1 MSGPLD
7 PIRSVKFKLGLLVAA
22 SVSVAVVV
30 ATVGAAGGVPMWLS
44 IPVTVTIALAVTQ
57 LLAAGMTSPLRQM
70 TAAAARMARG
80 DHSTRIT
87 DTSRDEIGDLARAF
101 NRMAADLEQVD
112 RQRRDLVAN
121 VSHELRT
128 PLTAMCALLENLAD
142 GVSEPDPRA
151 LRTALDQAERLS
163 DLVGDL
169 LDLSRVDAGAVPLH
183 LEPIGVRD
191 LLDAAAAEFQYGDRD
206 VAVTVTVEPA
216 DLAVD
221 ADEARLRQLVA
232 NLVDNATR
240 HSPAGGTV
248 SISAEADGDAW
259 RLEVADDGPGVAPA
273 DREQAF
279 ERFGTLT
286 ETEGGGG
293 TGLGLAIARWVTDLH
308 GGAIHFVDPAPG
320 RSGARV
326 RVTLPSD
333 PSRPVVATS
342 KETPVPAPVSPPA
355 PPARPASPPS
365 LPSMTD
371 SLFGHFWLDRGI
383 AGRPRLLGWAAGV
396 GLLAG
401 IALPFNDFGLGTFL
415 VLTAAGLLM
424 FFASPRR
431 REPFTIACAVLCTA
445 LAATALFREADWIVV
460 LCLLA
465 GGAVSTVAL
474 TGARGVPQFVLS
486 AAAWP
491 LAGLRGIPW
500 LGRTARMLTGTGH
513 GIAVLR
519 TVLWSVLGVVVF
531 TFLFMSADALFAEWF
546 GALVPD
552 LGSTDWVVRLF
563 VAFAIGG
570 IALAG
575 AYLSLNPPAIDSVRW
590 DSRPV
595 AKRFEWLVP
604 VLMVDAVFVAFLVA
618 QAAALFG
625 GRDYFERT
633 TGLTY
638 AEYVH
643 QGFGQLTVATA
654 LTLFVVWVA
663 SRKAPCETASD
674 RAWLRGALGALCLM
688 TLVVVASALHRMSL
702 YQEAYGFTQLRLL
715 VDVFEGWLGLLVLA
729 TMAAGWSLR
738 GRWIPRFGL
747 ISGAVLLLGI
757 AVINPDA
764 WIADHNLDRYESTGK
779 VDWFFLSQ
787 LSDDA
792 VPTLESRLSEADQ
805 GCVLSAHRR
814 DPASWLEW
822 NLGRQ
827 RAESVGLETSPE
839 GSASDACLGQTEE

>member
-22 SVSVAVVV
+22 STSVAVVV
-30 ATVGAAGGVPMWLS
+30 ATFGSAGGVPVWLS
-44 IPVTVTIALAVTQ
+44 IPVTVTLALAVTQ
-57 LLAAGMTSPLRQM
+57 LLASGMTSPLRQM

-80 DHSTRIT
+80 DHTRRIT
-87 DTSRDEIGDLARAF
+87 ETSRDEIGDLARAF
-101 NRMAADLEQVD
+101 NQMAADLEQVD

-142 GVSEPDPRA
+142 GVSEPDPAA
-151 LRTALDQAERLS
+151 LRAALDQAERLS
-163 DLVGDL
+163 DLVADL
-169 LDLSRVDAGAVPLH
+169 LDLSRLDAGAARMHVAPVD
-183 LEPIGVRD
+183 VRD
-191 LLDAAAAEFQYGDRD
+191 LLTSAAAEFQYGDRD
-206 VAVTVTVEPA
+206 VTVTVAVEPE
-216 DLAVD
+216 DLRVD
-221 ADEARLRQLVA
+221 ADAARVRQLVA

-248 SISAEADGDAW
+248 TIRARGAEDGW
-259 RLEVADDGPGVAPA
+259 ILEVDDDGPGVAPA
-273 DREQAF
+273 DRDRAF

-308 GGAIHFVDPAPG
+308 GGSIHFVDPAPG
-320 RSGARV
+320 TSGARV
-326 RVTLPSD
+326 RVAFPAVPTPAPEAEHEEICVPPTLP
-333 PSRPVVATS
+333 A
-342 KETPVPAPVSPPA
+342 A
-355 PPARPASPPS
+355 PPPPPTTAVP

-371 SLFGHFWLDRGI
+371 SLFGRFWRDPGV
-383 AGRPRLLGWAAGV
+383 AGRPRLLAWAAAV

-401 IALPFNDFGLGTFL
+401 IALPFNDFGLGTFA
-415 VLTAAGLLM
+415 VLMAAGLLM

-445 LAATALFREADWIVV
+445 LAATALVREADWIVV
-460 LCLLA
+460 LCLMA
-465 GGAVSTVAL
+465 GGAVATVAL
-474 TGARGVPQFVLS
+474 TGARGVPQFAIS

-491 LAGLRGIPW
+491 LAGLRGLPW
-500 LGRTARMLTGTGH
+500 LGRTARTITGSGG
-513 GIAVLR
+513 GIAVVR
-519 TVLWSVLGVVVF
+519 TVLWSLLGVVVF

-552 LGSTDWVVRLF
+552 LGSADFAVRLF
-563 VAFAIGG
+563 VAVAIGG

-575 AYLSLNPPAIDSVRW
+575 AYLALNPPEVGSVRW
-590 DSRPV
+590 QARPV

-604 VLMVDAVFVAFLVA
+604 VLVVDAVFVAFLTA
-618 QAAALFG
+618 QAAAIFG

-643 QGFGQLTVATA
+643 QGFGQLTVATV

-663 SRKAPCETASD
+663 SRKAPRETVAD
-674 RAWLRGALGALCLM
+674 RAWLRGALGLLCVM
-688 TLVVVASALHRMSL
+688 TLLVVASALNRMAL

-729 TMAAGWSLR
+729 TLVAGWRLR
-738 GRWIPRFGL
+738 GAWLPRFGL
-747 ISGAVLLLGI
+747 ISGALLLLGM
-757 AVINPDA
+757 AAINPDA

-779 VDWFFLSQ
+779 VDWYFLSQ

-792 VPTLESRLSEADQ
+792 VPTLESRLGSEQ
-805 GCVLSAHRR
+805 GCALSPERR
-814 DPASWLEW
+814 DSASWLEW
-822 NLGRQ
+822 NLGRI
-827 RAESVGLETSPE
+827 RAESLGLETGANSVYEQACP
-839 GSASDACLGQTEE
+839 GQSDD